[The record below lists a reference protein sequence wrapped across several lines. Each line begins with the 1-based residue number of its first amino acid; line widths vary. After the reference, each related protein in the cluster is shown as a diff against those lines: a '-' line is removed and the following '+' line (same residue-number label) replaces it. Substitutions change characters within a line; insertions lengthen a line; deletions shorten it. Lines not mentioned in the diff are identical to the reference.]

1 MVLQQEPSK
10 DEEGIIYSEYTQ
22 LETPF
27 DFFHKKSNTY
37 FNSMELKCMWHFYT
51 LNSKTEYYTF
61 TI

>member
-37 FNSMELKCMWHFYT
+37 FNSMELKCM
-51 LNSKTEYYTF
+51 
-61 TI
+61 